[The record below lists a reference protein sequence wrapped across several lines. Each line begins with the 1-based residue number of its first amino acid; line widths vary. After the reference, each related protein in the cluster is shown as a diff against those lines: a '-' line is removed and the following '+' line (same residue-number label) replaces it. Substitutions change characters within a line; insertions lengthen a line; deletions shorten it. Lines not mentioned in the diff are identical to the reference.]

1 MCIRDSHSLLM
12 KAAGH
17 LRLPHRGKH
26 HLGVPQEAIDGL
38 RIQNALIDAR
48 IAVSYTQLPVIP
60 LATGN
65 LLSLP
70 PKVVTVQVSYPL
82 ARQARKYLRR

>member
-1 MCIRDSHSLLM
+1 MAEGITM
-12 KAAGH
+12 
-17 LRLPHRGKH
+17 
-26 HLGVPQEAIDGL
+26 
-38 RIQNALIDAR
+38 
-48 IAVSYTQLPVIP
+48 PVIP

-82 ARQARKYLRR
+82 ARQDDIGGCNGAGARLR

>member
-1 MCIRDSHSLLM
+1 MAEGITM
-12 KAAGH
+12 
-17 LRLPHRGKH
+17 
-26 HLGVPQEAIDGL
+26 
-38 RIQNALIDAR
+38 
-48 IAVSYTQLPVIP
+48 PVIP

-82 ARQARKYLRR
+82 ARQARKYRWWQPDLAPVQDDIGGCNGAGARLR